1 MMLWRV
7 IGFTLSVVLGLVGC
21 GGGGG
26 GGGGNK
32 DNSAPVFIS
41 SELSIRENNFIVG
54 NVDASDLD
62 GDLLR
67 YSISGGDDASFF
79 AITPDGELSFLAAP
93 DFEAPLDTDQDNIY
107 RIVVSVTD
115 GVNTVAQAIQ
125 VRVEDVNEAPV
136 ISSASEVSF
145 LENTTGIVH
154 QVVAVDPEGQP
165 VTYQINSVREPNT
178 TAFDGFEIDPVS
190 GEITLDSPLD
200 FEALDDLTE
209 GTIYVMQVEVSDGVV
224 AAQQLVYLDLQDIV
238 GRVTAGVRLD
248 GTAVL
253 EAATYQMSNGGDVD
267 GDNIDELLVTTLNDD
282 VYLLFG
288 DVLAEQIEAPDGVAV
303 PLATPSPSERITL
316 LYSACESCPANVA
329 AGDVDGDGLS
339 DIVVAYPNVANA
351 EEDGGVGRVFILMGS
366 AIKAAR
372 SQGNTHI
379 DLATQNAANITLYAG
394 LGRQGVGDAISVD
407 DINNDGFADIVVSSK
422 INPNGPSG
430 PFIGYVFV
438 VMGKTVSSL
447 GASPISLDDMPAS
460 ALATIKRVPSDDF
473 GASVA
478 IVADLDNDGLA
489 EIAVGAPNK
498 SQTYLLSGSKIIAAM
513 GSVVDVAN
521 APEVGIGVFSG
532 APPVYQ
538 SSGMALVSLADIDG
552 DNLSELMIGGQSYE
566 PEYPA
571 AYVIPSHIL
580 VTAMSSAEHVDLSE
594 LGAGDITRIFSGF
607 SEHNQ
612 LGRILAATT
621 GNIDGDGIADLLVGS
636 SNNDLLG
643 RRGSGGAFVLY
654 GQQLRSNA
662 PESIDLAALTSAQGF
677 ALAGIDQFDG
687 CGRSLAVLGDVDND
701 GLSEIAVGSA
711 GEAGSVDRSGE
722 GYILSGA
729 MLNALPR
736 VDDKVIDLQP
746 LFGKE

>member
-447 GASPISLDDMPAS
+447 GASPI
-460 ALATIKRVPSDDF
+460 
-473 GASVA
+473 
-478 IVADLDNDGLA
+478 
-489 EIAVGAPNK
+489 
-498 SQTYLLSGSKIIAAM
+498 
-513 GSVVDVAN
+513 
-521 APEVGIGVFSG
+521 
-532 APPVYQ
+532 
-538 SSGMALVSLADIDG
+538 
-552 DNLSELMIGGQSYE
+552 
-566 PEYPA
+566 
-571 AYVIPSHIL
+571 
-580 VTAMSSAEHVDLSE
+580 
-594 LGAGDITRIFSGF
+594 
-607 SEHNQ
+607 
-612 LGRILAATT
+612 
-621 GNIDGDGIADLLVGS
+621 
-636 SNNDLLG
+636 
-643 RRGSGGAFVLY
+643 
-654 GQQLRSNA
+654 
-662 PESIDLAALTSAQGF
+662 
-677 ALAGIDQFDG
+677 
-687 CGRSLAVLGDVDND
+687 
-701 GLSEIAVGSA
+701 
-711 GEAGSVDRSGE
+711 
-722 GYILSGA
+722 
-729 MLNALPR
+729 
-736 VDDKVIDLQP
+736 
-746 LFGKE
+746 